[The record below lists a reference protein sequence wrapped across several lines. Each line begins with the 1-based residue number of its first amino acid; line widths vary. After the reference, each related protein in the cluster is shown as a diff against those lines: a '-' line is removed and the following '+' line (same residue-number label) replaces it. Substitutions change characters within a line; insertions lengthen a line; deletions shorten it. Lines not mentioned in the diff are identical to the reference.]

1 MHRENYCL
9 PYCLRWLRTNQEI
22 FRRTA
27 NGAYE
32 ASLKREFRRWIVRN
46 FLGYDKGDD
55 GKLIV
60 NQEQAKIV
68 KRIYREFLN
77 GYNPAT
83 IAKC

>member
-1 MHRENYCL
+1 MDC
-9 PYCLRWLRTNQEI
+9 T
-22 FRRTA
+22 
-27 NGAYE
+27 
-32 ASLKREFRRWIVRN
+32 K

-77 GYNPAT
+77 GYNPAA
-83 IAKC
+83 IAKMLMETMGSGATGIGKKGFLLAG